1 MYTYPVYPRVVIR
14 SVRLSRRA
22 EESLK
27 HLPDHVVR
35 KLLAWVDAVEHE
47 GLEEVRRIPGYHDE
61 PLHGVWRGHRSI
73 RLSRAY
79 RGIYRIAWDGELE
92 IAVVE
97 EVNKHEY

>member
-1 MYTYPVYPRVVIR
+1 MIR

-22 EESLK
+22 EKALK
-27 HLPDHVVR
+27 RLPDHVVR

-47 GLEEVRRIPGYHDE
+47 GLEEVRRIAGYHDE
-61 PLHGVWRGHRSI
+61 QLHGVWRGYRSI

-79 RGIYRIAWDGELE
+79 RGIYHVAWDGDLE
-92 IAVVE
+92 IAIVE

>member
-1 MYTYPVYPRVVIR
+1 MIR

-22 EESLK
+22 ERALSRI
-27 HLPDHVVR
+27 PDHIVR

-47 GLEEVRRIPGYHDE
+47 GLEAVRRIGGYHDE
-61 PLHGVWRGHRSI
+61 PLQGTRRGYRSI

-79 RGIYRIAWDGELE
+79 RAIYAIAWDGKVD
-92 IAVVE
+92 IAIVE

>member
-1 MYTYPVYPRVVIR
+1 MYPRVVIR
-14 SVRLSRRA
+14 AVRLSRRVERA
-22 EESLK
+22 LR

-47 GLEEVRRIPGYHDE
+47 GLEEVRRITGYHDE
-61 PLHGVWRGHRSI
+61 PLHGVWRGYRSI

-79 RGIYRIAWDGELE
+79 RAIYQIAWDGDLE
-92 IAVVE
+92 IAIVE